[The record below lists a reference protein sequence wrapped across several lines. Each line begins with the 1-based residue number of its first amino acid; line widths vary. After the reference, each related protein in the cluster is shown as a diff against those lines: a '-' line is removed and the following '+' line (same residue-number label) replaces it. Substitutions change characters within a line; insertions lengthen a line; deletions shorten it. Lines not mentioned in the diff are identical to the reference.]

1 MNSKVQF
8 VNTTHPAITIIN
20 NELEPEK
27 INPSETPTL
36 NPTFNFWATLDTTFP
51 YVLALINFTT
61 VLIGSYYFLRV
72 LPNAEKKKK
81 KEKRKKKEIKNQ
93 DEIEAAE
100 KLLSRGI
107 DGKHA
112 SNREYASEKK
122 VLGGQNGEG
131 GEEGQERVGSK
142 RFGVG
147 STGRPKRPTISIGS
161 TSRLSSTT
169 SHKESESI
177 NIDIADS
184 HIVADSIQIVASSL
198 CVPISN
204 QAAVKTLDSSK
215 EKVPG
220 NSELNSENKTQLAHG
235 LNILSSAEKLENK
248 LIQEKEQFLSAG
260 GKRRASDTAN
270 LRYDKT
276 DTHEEEF
283 LDRRQSFAVDNQQ
296 QNSRPPKGY
305 SKNYTKQLSRW
316 QNSSIISEIY
326 DSETRT
332 KFTNGLSDVVEE
344 NSSLSSNLVNSSA
357 VKTTKLGVGIS

>member
-8 VNTTHPAITIIN
+8 VNSTHPAITIIN

-27 INPSETPTL
+27 INPTETSTL
-36 NPTFNFWATLDTTFP
+36 NPTFNFWVTLDKTFP

-122 VLGGQNGEG
+122 VLGGQDGEG

-147 STGRPKRPTISIGS
+147 SMGRPKRPTISIGS

-169 SHKESESI
+169 SHKESESV

-204 QAAVKTLDSSK
+204 QAAVKTLDSSNDK
-215 EKVPG
+215 DPG
-220 NSELNSENKTQLAHG
+220 TTDLNSANKTQLAHG
-235 LNILSSAEKLENK
+235 LNILSSAEKWENK
-248 LIQEKEQFLSAG
+248 STQEKEQFSSAG
-260 GKRRASDTAN
+260 GKRRASDTVDF
-270 LRYDKT
+270 RYDKT
-276 DTHEEEF
+276 DTHEDEF
-283 LDRRQSFAVDNQQ
+283 PNRRQSFAVDNQQ
-296 QNSRPPKGY
+296 QNSRPPKTH
-305 SKNYTKQLSRW
+305 SKNYSKQLSRW

-326 DSETRT
+326 DSETRA

-344 NSSLSSNLVNSSA
+344 NISLSSNLVDSA
-357 VKTTKLGVGIS
+357 AMKTTKLGGGIS